1 MRVRVH
7 NLKVYV
13 WLHNCMHDASGFIVL
28 VHCLCS
34 LLIVIELIVNGC
46 ILTTLFS
53 LNEDTTLLYS
63 VVKAFRLKST
73 DSNPH
78 SKWSLCIGRE
88 LDHHAQL
95 LDVVKVLSF
104 GKGRQGFL

>member
-34 LLIVIELIVNGC
+34 LLILIELIVNGC

-53 LNEDTTLLYS
+53 LNEDTALHN

-78 SKWSLCIGRE
+78 SKWSLCIGRQ
-88 LDHHAQL
+88 LDYHAQL

>member
-13 WLHNCMHDASGFIVL
+13 WLHNCMHVL